1 MNFPTSRILF
11 PALLASAFLAGATLQ
26 ACPDCALKS
35 SGGLIEPQTMTAKM
49 AFSSS
54 TLLLLGVFFSVV
66 GFMIWIMVKTCRDL
80 SRESPLSSSENRG
93 DLRKA

>member
-1 MNFPTSRILF
+1 MKFLKPSLALA
-11 PALLASAFLAGATLQ
+11 ALLLACQSAT

-66 GFMIWIMVKTCRDL
+66 GFMIWIMVKTCREL
-80 SRESPLSSSENRG
+80 NQERPLSSSPNS
-93 DLRKA
+93 

>member
-1 MNFPTSRILF
+1 MKFLKPSLALT
-11 PALLASAFLAGATLQ
+11 ALLLACQSAA

-66 GFMIWIMVKTCRDL
+66 GFMIWIMVKTCREL
-80 SRESPLSSSENRG
+80 NQERPLSSSPNN
-93 DLRKA
+93 